1 MNADQ
6 YTQKSMEAIQAAQR
20 LAQEEGHQ
28 QIEQVHLLLALVE
41 AERGLVPQ
49 LLTAMGLTLPSL
61 EAALRKELSKLPRVS
76 GSEIGRAH
84 V

>member
-1 MNADQ
+1 
-6 YTQKSMEAIQAAQR
+6 MEAIQAAQR

-41 AERGLVPQ
+41 AEGGLVPQ
-49 LLTAMGLTLPSL
+49 LQ
-61 EAALRKELSKLPRVS
+61 
-76 GSEIGRAH
+76 IGRASCRER